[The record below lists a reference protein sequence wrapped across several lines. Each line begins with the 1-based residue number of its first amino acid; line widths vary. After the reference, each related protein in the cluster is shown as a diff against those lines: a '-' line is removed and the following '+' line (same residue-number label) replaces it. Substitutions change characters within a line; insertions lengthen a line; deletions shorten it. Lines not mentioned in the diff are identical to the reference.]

1 MKTILLTLV
10 AVLAIFALACTQI
23 TVFVIQPIGALPE
36 GKTLIL
42 YRTDRTQFIDSA
54 DAICER
60 ETGGV
65 NLLCR
70 IAILGAVVT
79 GDNILLR
86 LPYNEWLYE
95 LSTDGKRY
103 SR

>member
-10 AVLAIFALACTQI
+10 AVFSIIAVACTQI

-42 YRTDRTQFIDSA
+42 FRTDRTQFIDSP

-70 IAILGAVVT
+70 IGILGAVVT
-79 GDNILLR
+79 DDNILLR

-95 LSTDGKRY
+95 VSTGRKRY
-103 SR
+103 RR

>member
-1 MKTILLTLV
+1 LKTILLTLAAAFAII
-10 AVLAIFALACTQI
+10 AVACTQI
-23 TVFVIQPIGALPE
+23 TIFVIQPIGAIPE

-42 YRTDRTQFIDSA
+42 FRTEQTKFIDSA

-60 ETGGV
+60 EIGSV

-70 IAILGAVVT
+70 IRILGAVVT
-79 GDNILLR
+79 DDNILLR
-86 LPYNEWLYE
+86 LPYYEWLYE
-95 LSTDGKRY
+95 FSTGGKRY